1 MDNQIA
7 EPVELKSTHEKY
19 LYNIKGSPANA
30 TMIDINTPMSKVQ
43 RKLYKQDILKY
54 IERSQGLNWDLFGV
68 VTAVK
73 FKDGSMEV
81 INGQHRMSLARTIDP
96 SITEVPAHVIQL
108 QDEKDAFRYFGL
120 MNGGASRNV
129 SNEEQFWALVLA
141 EDPAELKLKAIL
153 ERANLACGKVNEG
166 NNRFSVK
173 YTNFKKSVN
182 MGAEEAIYA
191 AKLIQDAGFGRWND
205 SVFAGLTRLLSF
217 KNYKPYLMDQTCA
230 EGIAFRDWFM
240 EVPRYNQM
248 RELQFKKYRNVTDW
262 SYGIAYGLMQ
272 KFLHTQRYDNKQL
285 KTALGPIERAYK
297 DRIDDEKDE
306 E

>member
-7 EPVELKSTHEKY
+7 EPVELKSTHQKY
-19 LYNIKGSPANA
+19 LYNIKGSPAKA

-73 FKDGSMEV
+73 FKDESMEV

-96 SITEVPAHVIQL
+96 SITEVPAHVIKL

-205 SVFAGLTRLLSF
+205 SLFAGLTRLLSF
-217 KNYKPYLMDQTCA
+217 KNYKHYLMDQTCA
-230 EGIAFRDWFM
+230 EGKAFCDWFM
-240 EVPRYNQM
+240 EVPRHYQM
-248 RELQFKKYRNVTDW
+248 SDLQFKKYRNVTDW

-272 KFLHTQRYDNKQL
+272 KFLHTQRYDNQQL

-297 DRIDDEKDE
+297 ERIDDGKDE